1 MKERELLQA
10 VQSRAARVA
19 VSASASRGR
28 GNTGVVAVA
37 RSFMQCLDL
46 SRFGTDPEKF
56 TKALD
61 ASTRSL
67 VSKLPESARRWGIAR
82 KLLNIF
88 LRDCL
93 YSSHLCS
100 HFKLRRSEAALE
112 VPLDS
117 VTALCLKRAVG
128 RGGLPAWPGV
138 RHVTPELSRQFQ
150 AAAQDEAKRRRIAR
164 VHLDAVWWSQS
175 RD

>member
-1 MKERELLQA
+1 MKQRELLKA
-10 VQSRAARVA
+10 IQSRTARVA
-19 VSASASRGR
+19 ITASASRGR
-28 GNTGVVAVA
+28 GNAGVVKAA
-37 RSFMQCLDL
+37 RNFMRRLDL
-46 SRFGTDPEKF
+46 ARFGKNPAGF
-56 TKALD
+56 TRALN

-67 VSKLPESARRWGIAR
+67 RSKLPRRARHWGSAR

-93 YSSHLCS
+93 YSSHLS
-100 HFKLRRSEAALE
+100 SAFGLQRAETAFE

-117 VTALCLKRAVG
+117 VTALCLKRESG
-128 RGGLPAWPGV
+128 RGHLPAWPGV
-138 RHVTPELSRQFQ
+138 RNLTPQLSKIFQ
-150 AAAQDEAKRRRIAR
+150 DAAQVEATRRNVAR

>member
-1 MKERELLQA
+1 MNQRELLEA
-10 VQSRAARVA
+10 IQSRTARVA
-19 VSASASRGR
+19 ITASASRGR
-28 GNTGVVAVA
+28 GNAGVIRAA
-37 RSFMQCLDL
+37 RDFMRGLDL
-46 SRFGTDPEKF
+46 SRFGKSPTTFSRE
-56 TKALD
+56 LN

-67 VSKLPESARRWGIAR
+67 LSRLPRTARRWGTAR

-100 HFKLRRSEAALE
+100 AFNLQRAEVAFE

-117 VTALCLKRAVG
+117 VTALCLKREVG

-138 RHVTPELSRQFQ
+138 RHVTPELSKLFQ
-150 AAAQDEAKRRRIAR
+150 EAAQVEATKRNVAR